1 MTTAKSPAPGASA
14 SDEEMPAV
22 VIEAAPRYL
31 SGFPIPVAV
40 TWENRAKEAEFY
52 AVPALD
58 LLTTQAD
65 VRVTFSPKQGGPPV
79 EARFSRPEE
88 PEGIT
93 LLPGHA
99 ARSLLDLSNLAARIA
114 PGVYRVTLMLQRGTR
129 SRASNAVEIELAAPS
144 DADAA
149 EATRLRRLG
158 RSPVDAGAWAPFL
171 RDDWN
176 TVTVAPTL
184 GAEARRALA
193 LHLFL
198 HHAVYGPDKVA
209 AIDPAPLAAITEP
222 SLAGEVAALRYEL
235 LAARH
240 DPGARAVRD
249 AMLKLHPGLAERAAA
264 VDRGEGT
271 IASLRRA
278 IGAEKRHLKPP
289 ATFPY
294 VP

>member
-1 MTTAKSPAPGASA
+1 M
-14 SDEEMPAV
+14 
-22 VIEAAPRYL
+22 
-31 SGFPIPVAV
+31 
-40 TWENRAKEAEFY
+40 
-52 AVPALD
+52 
-58 LLTTQAD
+58 
-65 VRVTFSPKQGGPPV
+65 
-79 EARFSRPEE
+79 
-88 PEGIT
+88 
-93 LLPGHA
+93 
-99 ARSLLDLSNLAARIA
+99 
-114 PGVYRVTLMLQRGTR
+114 
-129 SRASNAVEIELAAPS
+129 EIELAALA

-149 EATRLRRLG
+149 EATRLRKLG

-176 TVTVAPTL
+176 TVTASPTL

-209 AIDPAPLAAITEP
+209 AIDPAPFAAITEP

-235 LAARH
+235 LAA
-240 DPGARAVRD
+240 GAGAVRD
-249 AMLKLHPGLAERAAA
+249 AMLKADPGLTARAAA
-264 VDRGEGT
+264 VDHGDGT
-271 IASLRRA
+271 IASLRRN

>member
-1 MTTAKSPAPGASA
+1 MTTAKSPAPGAEA

-31 SGFPIPVAV
+31 LGFPMPVAV
-40 TWENRAKEAEFY
+40 TWENHSKEAEFY
-52 AVPALD
+52 AIPALS

-65 VRVTFSPKQGGPPV
+65 VRVRFSPKQGGPPV

-88 PEGIT
+88 PAGLT
-93 LLPGHA
+93 LAPGHA
-99 ARSLLDLSNLAARIA
+99 ARVLVDLSNLATRLPPGAYQLTLTLERGPRSRSSNIVDVELIA
-114 PGVYRVTLMLQRGTR
+114 P
-129 SRASNAVEIELAAPS
+129 SE
-144 DADAA
+144 ADAA
-149 EATRLRRLG
+149 EATRLRKLG

-176 TVTVAPTL
+176 TVAASPAL

-198 HHAVYGPDKVA
+198 HHAVYGPEKVA
-209 AIDPAPLAAITEP
+209 AIDPAPLAAIVEP
-222 SLAGEVAALRYEL
+222 PLAAEVAALRYEL

-240 DPGARAVRD
+240 DPGAKSARD
-249 AMLKLHPGLAERAAA
+249 AMLKAYPGLAERAAA
-264 VDRGEGT
+264 VDRGEGE
-271 IASLRRA
+271 IASLRKSV
-278 IGAEKRHLKPP
+278 GAEKRHLKPP
-289 ATFPY
+289 TTLPY

>member
-1 MTTAKSPAPGASA
+1 
-14 SDEEMPAV
+14 MPAI
-22 VIEAAPRYL
+22 VIEAPPRYL
-31 SGFPIPVAV
+31 SGFPMPVAV

-52 AVPALD
+52 AIPALD

-65 VRVTFSPKQGGPPV
+65 VRARFSPKPGGPPV
-79 EARFSRPEE
+79 EAHFSRPEE

-93 LLPGHA
+93 LAPGHA
-99 ARSLLDLSNLAARIA
+99 ARLLVDLSNLAARIA
-114 PGVYRVTLMLQRGTR
+114 PGAYELTLTLQRGPR
-129 SRASNAVEIELAAPS
+129 SRSSNIVDIELVAPS

-149 EATRLRRLG
+149 EARRLRKLG

-176 TVTVAPTL
+176 TVTASRTL

-198 HHAVYGPDKVA
+198 HHAAYGPEKVA
-209 AIDPAPLAAITEP
+209 AIDPTPLAAIVEP
-222 SLAGEVAALRYEL
+222 SLAAEVAALRYEL

-240 DPGARAVRD
+240 DAGARAARD
-249 AMLKLHPGLAERAAA
+249 AMLKAYPGLAERAAA
-264 VDRGEGT
+264 VDRGEGE
-271 IASLRRA
+271 IALLRRNV
-278 IGAEKRHLKPP
+278 GAEKRHLKPP
-289 ATFPY
+289 ATLPY